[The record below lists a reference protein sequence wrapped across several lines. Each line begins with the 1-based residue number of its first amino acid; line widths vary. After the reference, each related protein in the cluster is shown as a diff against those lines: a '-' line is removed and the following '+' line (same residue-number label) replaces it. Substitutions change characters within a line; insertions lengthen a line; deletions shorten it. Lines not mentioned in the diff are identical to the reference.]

1 MGFGK
6 CFADPCIGSP
16 LQRLLGASN
25 DSVAASNDCTDASR
39 CCSLSPSTAA
49 SNDVASSFAASN
61 HFRWCLHLIALRVVH
76 LAASNDASA
85 LSIAA
90 PTAASNDHGA
100 FIFVAVRVVYL
111 AASNDVSALLLPP
124 PLPPFAA
131 ALFLSFPLYS
141 TFYFH
146 LPGGDYP
153 YYPPPGPSSS
163 PPHPPPTPS
172 SPPRVFTWD
181 FLSIFNSFENGYP
194 IYPPR
199 FGLRVSSPKLLDGEI
214 PRLMKPG
221 CVEIRI

>member
-131 ALFLSFPLYS
+131 ALFLSFPSGENPSGPIPFFPSL
-141 TFYFH
+141 FH
-146 LPGGDYP
+146 LLFSPTGWGLPLLPSPGTVVISAASP
-153 YYPPPGPSSS
+153 SNTVVSSS
-163 PPHPPPTPS
+163 
-172 SPPRVFTWD
+172 
-181 FLSIFNSFENGYP
+181 
-194 IYPPR
+194 
-199 FGLRVSSPKLLDGEI
+199 
-214 PRLMKPG
+214 RLHLGFPQHLQ
-221 CVEIRI
+221 